1 MTTYANIKLSE
12 IFALYGNP
20 FTRGFCKKNFYEKII
35 KKHFKK
41 VQFREEIT
49 KKIKLDSN
57 YDEGNSKIKRQKMF
71 NKGMNSAT
79 NNNKHFYYLD
89 NKEKVSPYNKSID
102 LNINQKG
109 DINNY
114 NDIKKFEELQ

>member
-1 MTTYANIKLSE
+1 MGSC
-12 IFALYGNP
+12 
-20 FTRGFCKKNFYEKII
+20 FTKNENKDNNNN
-35 KKHFKK
+35 
-41 VQFREEIT
+41 
-49 KKIKLDSN
+49 L
-57 YDEGNSKIKRQKMF
+57 NSKIKRQKMF

>member
-41 VQFREEIT
+41 VQFREEIN

-57 YDEGNSKIKRQKMF
+57 YDEGNSKIDLI
-71 NKGMNSAT
+71 NKNENQLLKLKD
-79 NNNKHFYYLD
+79 NNNGA
-89 NKEKVSPYNKSID
+89 NKKIIKFGKLFSNENLNHKINFKIETFSINSQKKKKST
-102 LNINQKG
+102 
-109 DINNY
+109 
-114 NDIKKFEELQ
+114 